1 MYRVLL
7 PVADEPARARRQ
19 VDAVLELP
27 RAASA
32 VFVDVLHVH
41 DEAATADAEW
51 AAGGFAESYEEEM
64 EELRDL
70 QRIPESVET
79 AADRL
84 ADAGVEYAAHEATG
98 DPAGT
103 ILERADEYDSD
114 VIVVGVRNRSPVG
127 KVLFGSVAQAVVLDS
142 DRPVTVVPAAESE
155 AE

>member
-7 PVADEPARARRQ
+7 PVEDDPARARRQ
-19 VDAVLELP
+19 VESVLALP
-27 RAASA
+27 RAASE

-79 AADRL
+79 AIDLL
-84 ADAGVEYAAHEATG
+84 ADGGVEYAVHEATG
-98 DPAGT
+98 DPAET
-103 ILERADEYDSD
+103 ILERAAEYDSD
-114 VIVVGVRNRSPVG
+114 AIVVGVRKRSPVG
-127 KVLFGSVAQAVVLDS
+127 KVLFGSVVQAVILES
-142 DRPVTVVPAAESE
+142 DRPVTVVPATTE
-155 AE
+155 